1 MSQKQLGQPK
11 LFDKFLAK
19 RVAEQTRVA
28 DKRNRIESVF
38 THIFTIP
45 EYLLQL
51 FQALYPDRT
60 NIGTSDIIPLV
71 LHNVVLEREHND
83 LVFLAKEKSI
93 FLLEEPAVLSP
104 NIVLRE
110 FLYFNHVSERLRE
123 LYDFTDFEL
132 LTPKFYILYTGSSQ
146 DRPEELSLR
155 KNFWTGQN
163 AALDL
168 KAKIIYDGQ
177 PGDIINQYVTFCH
190 ILDAQSQKLGRTV
203 EAVRETT
210 KICKD
215 TNVLKE
221 YLQKYETEVIK
232 IMKTLFDQETATK
245 NYVAS
250 EVREA
255 REDERQKTT
264 LEVNLTTIRN
274 LMETLKLSAKDA
286 MSAMKIPMD
295 QQSMYAEQ
303 L

>member
-83 LVFLAKEKSI
+83 LVFLAKEKLI